1 MTSPSNAAKKAKGP
15 LDGVTVIDLTSF
27 IFGPYATQTLGD
39 LGAEIIKVEA
49 PGGDKQRTGLKQS
62 KSKDMG
68 STFMTLNRNKKSVTL
83 DLKEEEDRAILRALL
98 PKAQVF
104 IHNVR
109 TSAMAQLGFG
119 YEQVAEINPS
129 MVYVHCVGYGSDG
142 PYGGRQAFDDLVQ
155 AASGA
160 ADTMHDEEGSTFR
173 MLPGYIA
180 DKVSGLHALY
190 AVLAALFHRERTG
203 EGQFVEVPMLE
214 CFTSFLMVEHLYGA
228 AFDPPVGHIGS
239 THGISP
245 ERAALS
251 SRDGHIAVMPQGR
264 EGAAKFLELGG
275 IPDFY
280 NSKDFVNAPSS
291 KEKVALYNRA
301 MREAALAHT
310 TEKWMELGEANR
322 IPIMRANRID
332 DVLED
337 PHLKAVGFFEVHP
350 HPTEGGWRATKPP
363 IKFSK
368 SPATIRKVPPKPG
381 EDTEDVLASIG
392 HKAKPRATQKA

>member
-1 MTSPSNAAKKAKGP
+1 MDAGKKGP
-15 LDGVTVIDLTSF
+15 LDGVTVLDLTSY

-49 PGGDKQRTGLKQS
+49 PGGDRQRFGLKQS

-83 DLKEEEDRAILRALL
+83 DLKDEDDRAKLRALV

-109 TSAMAQLGFG
+109 QSAMNQLGFG
-119 YEQVAEINPS
+119 YEQVAAINPS
-129 MVYVHCVGYGSDG
+129 MVYVHCVGYGSNG

-160 ADTMHDEEGSTFR
+160 ADTMLDEKGESTFR
-173 MLPGYIA
+173 MLPGFIA

-190 AVLAALFHRERTG
+190 AVLAALFHRERSG

-228 AFDPPVGHIGS
+228 SFEPPVGHIGS
-239 THGISP
+239 TP
-245 ERAALS
+245 AVAPDRAALATS
-251 SRDGHIAVMPQGR
+251 DGHIAIMPQGR
-264 EGAAKFLELGG
+264 EGAAKFMELGG
-275 IPDFY
+275 IADFY
-280 NSKDFVNAPSS
+280 NSEEFVNAPTS
-291 KEKVALYNRA
+291 KDKVALYNRA
-301 MREAALAHT
+301 IRKAARTLT
-310 TEKWMELGEANR
+310 TEEWMALGERHR
-322 IPIMRANRID
+322 IPIMRANTLD
-332 DVLED
+332 GVLED
-337 PHLKAVGFFEVHP
+337 PHLKETGFFEVHP
-350 HPTEGGWRATKPP
+350 HPTEGGWRATRPP

-368 SPATIRKVPPKPG
+368 TPASIRRVPPKPG
-381 EDTEDVLASIG
+381 ADTEEVLASVG
-392 HKAKPRATQKA
+392 AKPSRREKA